1 MYFPIVVLV
10 AILPGLYA
18 LRNWDLTPPGPW
30 WGMRALAVL
39 EGQILDQS
47 GMEGVGSAAEAAA
60 YRAVAYQPPLYAWLE
75 ALGLWVTDYVPV
87 ATVLF
92 SYLAGAGV
100 VLLVFLHGRLWRGP
114 GLGVAAAVLT
124 GFNRD
129 LLVQMQ
135 QATPATLGLL
145 GLLLALLAYGHYL
158 RGEDGRRTFW
168 IVMGGLGLGLSL
180 LSVGLV
186 GLLIVPVVALHQTLL
201 GPDPWE
207 SAQPRSGLSRWLAI
221 RSGMISAAVGLA
233 IALLL
238 ALPWHAWMFSRHGGA
253 FIQALLAPPY
263 SGGSGAL
270 GLSGRL
276 LMLAPASVPLGLFA
290 AYRAGRRVMLSDS
303 DDPLT
308 VGGAFWFGW
317 LAIAALVPA
326 FLPKGPGPVLNLMLL
341 VPLNLLAS
349 QAMLDLAGRRIPA
362 RALVWLVPA
371 TALAVAWWGIPELRE
386 GLDSLVRHRGL
397 DSSTALG
404 LHIGLDL
411 IVVLGLLTRAV
422 DRWARR
428 QDDRRRLVL
437 GGFLGTVVALT
448 ITTGVREVQFRHRE
462 TSDLLALRDAIL
474 RRQAIRPFSVAA
486 VVGPSPDSGY
496 GFKPGRPAPT
506 PGGRL
511 RFLLRSTLPD
521 LRQTD
526 LIHVEDL
533 RTLPTDGPW
542 LVILAG
548 SSERLSYPMQARLAL
563 EAIHPGRAGVLG
575 AYATATDANKGETTV
590 R

>member
-1 MYFPIVVLV
+1 M
-10 AILPGLYA
+10 A
-18 LRNWDLTPPGPW
+18 
-30 WGMRALAVL
+30 
-39 EGQILDQS
+39 
-47 GMEGVGSAAEAAA
+47 
-60 YRAVAYQPPLYAWLE
+60 
-75 ALGLWVTDYVPV
+75 
-87 ATVLF
+87 
-92 SYLAGAGV
+92 
-100 VLLVFLHGRLWRGP
+100 
-114 GLGVAAAVLT
+114 
-124 GFNRD
+124 
-129 LLVQMQ
+129 
-135 QATPATLGLL
+135 
-145 GLLLALLAYGHYL
+145 
-158 RGEDGRRTFW
+158 
-168 IVMGGLGLGLSL
+168 
-180 LSVGLV
+180 
-186 GLLIVPVVALHQTLL
+186 
-201 GPDPWE
+201 
-207 SAQPRSGLSRWLAI
+207 
-221 RSGMISAAVGLA
+221 
-233 IALLL
+233 
-238 ALPWHAWMFSRHGGA
+238 
-253 FIQALLAPPY
+253 
-263 SGGSGAL
+263 
-270 GLSGRL
+270 
-276 LMLAPASVPLGLFA
+276 
-290 AYRAGRRVMLSDS
+290 
-303 DDPLT
+303 
-308 VGGAFWFGW
+308 
-317 LAIAALVPA
+317 
-326 FLPKGPGPVLNLMLL
+326 
-341 VPLNLLAS
+341 
-349 QAMLDLAGRRIPA
+349 
-362 RALVWLVPA
+362 VPA